1 MDWLSI
7 VAGLV
12 ILTVGAD
19 FLIRSA
25 TAIARRFGLS
35 ELLIG
40 LTLVGFGTSTP
51 ELVSSVQAALL
62 GSPGVAVGN
71 VVGSNIAN
79 ILLILGISAVIAPI
93 AIEPKSMRRD
103 AIALSIATL
112 LAVAVSM
119 TGGFNRLAGA
129 GFLAAITVYLALAYF
144 SERAAPTS
152 PETIRRKAEAASL
165 PQGPRPLFLELLLGG
180 AGLALLVAGARLL
193 VTGAIN
199 VAQLLGISETV
210 IGLTIVA
217 IGTSLPELVTSA
229 LSALRGKSALALG
242 NIVGSNIYNILGIL
256 GATALVRPVA
266 APAEIVAFDNWVMVA
281 ATALM
286 IYFAHTRHRIE
297 RWEGGFL
304 VAGYAAYLVWL
315 VAHAGA

>member
-1 MDWLSI
+1 MDWLSV

-12 ILTVGAD
+12 ILTLGAD
-19 FLIRSA
+19 FLIRGA

-79 ILLILGISAVIAPI
+79 ILLILGISALIAPI

-112 LAVAVSM
+112 LAVAVAM
-119 TGGFNRLAGA
+119 TGGYNRPAGA
-129 GFLAAITVYLALAYF
+129 GFLAALVAYLALAYF
-144 SERAAPTS
+144 AERAAPAS
-152 PETIRRKAEAASL
+152 PETRRREAEAASL
-165 PQGPRPLFLELLLGG
+165 PQGPRPLLLDFLFCA
-180 AGLALLVAGARLL
+180 AGLALLIGGAKLL
-193 VTGAIN
+193 VTGAISL
-199 VAQLLGISETV
+199 AQDLGVSETI

-217 IGTSLPELVTSA
+217 VGTSLPELVTSA
-229 LSALRGKSALALG
+229 LAAFRGKSALALG
-242 NIVGSNIYNILGIL
+242 NVVGSNIYNILGIL

-286 IYFAHTRHRIE
+286 IWFAHTRHRIE
-297 RWEGGFL
+297 RWEGGLL
-304 VAGYAAYLVWL
+304 VAGYAAYIGWL
-315 VAHAGA
+315 IVV